1 MRKSIAIIGEGETE
15 WFYFEA
21 KLSEGYDYVV
31 YLIDMDRFH
40 EKPAE
45 MKKYQSFKARKE
57 NRGIMFIETS
67 PCTEFWFLLHFLPNN
82 AVRYF
87 KNYDQLIPELRKYM
101 PEYEKT
107 RHYFK
112 RTKLYEYLRD
122 NGDIDVRRPMRINW
136 LR

>member
-1 MRKSIAIIGEGETE
+1 MKNEKEYSGFTQHADIGHILKMAK
-15 WFYFEA
+15 A

-31 YLIDMDRFH
+31 CLVDMDRLH

-57 NRGIMFIETS
+57 YRGIMFIETS

-107 RHYFK
+107 RQMYLLVDGLAK
-112 RTKLYEYLRD
+112 RQGKL
-122 NGDIDVRRPMRINW
+122 DISQFV
-136 LR
+136 